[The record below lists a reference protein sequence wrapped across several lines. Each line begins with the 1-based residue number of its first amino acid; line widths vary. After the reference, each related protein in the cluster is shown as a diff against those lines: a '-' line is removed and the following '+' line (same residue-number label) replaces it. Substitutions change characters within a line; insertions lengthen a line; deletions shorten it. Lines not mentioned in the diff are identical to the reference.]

1 LKPLELLRRSAGKS
15 PRYLARRGFDELRRR
30 VRSRR
35 LRRDIEALTASD
47 VAGRCGAASLPDLW
61 SRRPF
66 GVFRLSPADRD
77 TIRAL
82 YAGPYAV
89 EREALRRRVEKILS
103 HEFDLLGSGP
113 TALGTD
119 IDWSRDFKSGRRWDL
134 VPSET
139 IDVAELSR
147 ESDVKV
153 PWELSRCQ
161 HLTAFGRAWVV
172 EGDPRLPAELEA
184 QVRSWIGQNPAGLG
198 VNWACAMDVA
208 LRAVSWICALGFFD
222 GAQLSVGFREE
233 MLLGLY
239 RHGLWIAEHL
249 EFGEV
254 HGNHLLSDALGL
266 VACGTVFRESEDGR
280 SWLDVGSRL
289 LEREILRQVEEDGVD
304 IEASV
309 AYHRLA
315 LEIFL
320 VAARFLETAGL
331 PPSSGYRARLEAMFD
346 FVDAYVTP
354 DGLSPVVGDAD
365 DGRALVLGETN
376 IRDHRYLLSTGC
388 AWLARGRW
396 KRRAGKFWEDSLW
409 LLGVEARSRF
419 ESLEDSGDE
428 SSHSFEVSGFFVLRS
443 PVQYAFV
450 DAGPVGFRGHGGHG
464 HNDCLSFEWHAVGRP
479 LLTDSGT
486 YVYTASPEWRNRF
499 RSTEFH
505 NTIRVDRQEI
515 NRLPSPLALWSLS
528 DDARPIG
535 VRFSAG
541 EERDVLEAGHSGYM
555 RLADPVTVSRKFELD
570 RRAPVLTLRDSLD
583 GKKEHFVEFF
593 FHAAPGA
600 QALRSPDG
608 DALFRWAD
616 GREVTIHQASGP
628 QVAWEIRAG
637 WFSPSYGVKMER
649 PVWVASA
656 NAELPMVIDWMLT
669 AGP

>member
-35 LRRDIEALTASD
+35 LRRDLEALSASD
-47 VAGRCGAASLPDLW
+47 VAGRCGIPSLPDLW
-61 SRRPF
+61 RRQPF
-66 GVFRLSPADRD
+66 GMFRPSAAEREA
-77 TIRAL
+77 IRAL
-82 YAGPYAV
+82 YAGPYTA
-89 EREALRRRVEKILS
+89 EREALRGRVERILS

-113 TALGTD
+113 TALGPE
-119 IDWSRDFKSGRRWDL
+119 IDWSRDFKSGRKWDL

-139 IDVAELSR
+139 IDGAELAR

-161 HLTAFGRAWVV
+161 HLTALGRAWVI
-172 EGDPRLPAELEA
+172 ERDPRLPAELEA
-184 QVRSWIGQNPAGLG
+184 QIRSWIRQNPVGMG
-198 VNWACAMDVA
+198 VNWACTMDVA
-208 LRAVSWICALGFFD
+208 LRAVSWIWTLGLFD
-222 GAQLSVGFREE
+222 DAPLSDGFREE
-233 MLLGLY
+233 ILLSLY
-239 RHGLWIAEHL
+239 RHGLWIPEHL
-249 EFGEV
+249 EVGEV
-254 HGNHLLSDALGL
+254 NGNHLLSDALGL
-266 VACGTVFRESEDGR
+266 VACGTVFRDSEEGR
-280 SWLDVGSRL
+280 SWLGLGSRL
-289 LEREILRQVEEDGVD
+289 LEREVRSQVEEDGVD

-320 VAARFLETAGL
+320 VGARFLETAGL
-331 PPSSGYRARLEAMFD
+331 PPSSGYRERLDAMFD

-365 DGRALVLGETN
+365 DGRALVLGETD

-388 AWLARGRW
+388 AWLERGRW

-409 LLGVEARSRF
+409 LLGAEARDRF
-419 ESLEDSGDE
+419 ESLEGPGAE
-428 SSHSFEVSGFFVLRS
+428 SSRSFEASGFFVLRS
-443 PVQYAFV
+443 PGQYAFV

-464 HNDCLSFEWHAVGRP
+464 HNDCLSFEWHAGGRP

-486 YVYTASPEWRNRF
+486 YVYTASPQWRNRF

-515 NRLPSPLALWSLS
+515 NRVPSPLALWSLS
-528 DDARPIG
+528 DDARPAG
-535 VRFSAG
+535 VRFSGDA
-541 EERDVLEAGHSGYM
+541 ERDVLRAGHTGYM
-555 RLADPVTVSRKFELD
+555 RLADPVAVSRQFDFD
-570 RRAPVLTLRDSLD
+570 RVRPVLTLRDSLA
-583 GKKEHFVEFF
+583 GKCEHFVEFF

-600 QALRSPDG
+600 RALRSLDG
-608 DALFRWAD
+608 DVQFRWAD
-616 GREVTIHQASGP
+616 GRELKIHQASGP
-628 QVAWEIRAG
+628 QVVWEIRDG

-656 NAELPMVIDWMLT
+656 NAKLPLVIDWMLT